1 MSLFNLLQWELI
13 EKPKQTYNYL
23 TIRKKKEEA
32 EEEKTK
38 REKAE
43 WKEVCKEM
51 KEKMSKEEFTKWR
64 AKEWYQR
71 NKKKRIQKQLDVY
84 YRNKDEQEAML
95 EEIYEEIYDTL
106 PEPINYDKYYTA
118 KFRDDDV
125 NSENKYK
132 FCWRSS
138 KLIFENWGWLPKQET
153 PFRIYWRK
161 WVKEVMNVL
170 AKQEARAYQLL
181 LPHLNELEDER
192 FFIQR
197 HQTLTKYPL
206 WSVYWKLAELVKD
219 SDIPPSHICNVLS
232 AIQRDK
238 YIVSEVYLWRTN
250 FIVWDV
256 LVTQTGNM
264 FQICLENNLPWL
276 TPQNVEQIHE
286 TRMKWWKKKWEEK
299 PPIYL
304 VEDAYLVK
312 YQLNEREMQFYIIP
326 R

>member
-13 EKPKQTYNYL
+13 EKPRDSYNY
-23 TIRKKKEEA
+23 RKVLKETA
-32 EEEKTK
+32 EEKAKMKKTE
-38 REKAE
+38 RKAL
-43 WKEVCKEM
+43 CMEM
-51 KEKMSKEEFTKWR
+51 KDKLSEEEFRKWR
-64 AKEWYQR
+64 QKEWYKK
-71 NKKKRIQKQLDVY
+71 NKKKIIDTQLSWYYKKKQEEEGV
-84 YRNKDEQEAML
+84 L
-95 EEIYEEIYDTL
+95 EEIYEEVYDPL

-118 KFRDDDV
+118 KFRNDDV

-138 KLIFENWGWLPKQET
+138 KLIFENWGRLPKQKT

-161 WVKEVMNVL
+161 WVKEVMNALV
-170 AKQEARAYQLL
+170 KQETRAYQLL
-181 LPHLNELEDER
+181 LPHLSELEWVR
-192 FFIQR
+192 YFIQR

-206 WSVYWKLAELVKD
+206 WSVYWKLAELIEN

-276 TPQNVEQIHE
+276 TPQNVEQIHK
-286 TRMKWWKKKWEEK
+286 TRMKWRKKKWEEK

-312 YQLNEREMQFYIIP
+312 YQLNERETQFYIIP